1 VDIQPIAIQITKLRF
16 FISLVCDQKTNRN
29 KKDNHGIRPLPNL
42 ETKFVAANTLIG
54 LPEMDQM
61 ELIDPRVYKIEA
73 EIETL
78 YHNHFSIQ
86 RRDQKLAVQGK
97 VKALRNEMADLLA
110 QSLMSRK
117 KSEHIAEWDPFDP
130 QSSADFFDPHWMFGC
145 SLAEGFSIVIGNPP
159 YSSKQSIETK
169 RYRAFFE
176 CVEYKCDPYAFF
188 IEFALRSVRPGGAV
202 ALIVPVTWMTNV
214 YYEKL
219 RRRLIDSKSLL
230 QANLIEGL
238 AFESANVD
246 TSLVFLLR
254 ESVASE
260 TFLWGVTEP
269 SISSLI
275 LSARTYDS
283 VRQESRYDIVPK
295 VDSWW
300 DGIRS
305 KVETNTRKLG
315 SFTKI
320 SLGMKLAGNDRFVV
334 TERDK
339 EHPDPIVFGKDV
351 GFYEE
356 IQPTRFFSF
365 ADAEIIGGTKKPAV
379 HKTQTKIFVQ
389 AIRNLSLKR
398 RIVAT
403 LDTKGLCFVGTVN
416 AIIPKESGWD
426 MFYLLGLVNSTLLN
440 TYFLHR
446 FTTISL
452 TAAFLGEL
460 PIKPPSSDARRV
472 AKISELVSR
481 RLNKQKADTSALE
494 REIDQ
499 QVYALYGLTPEE
511 IAIVEGTAT

>member
-1 VDIQPIAIQITKLRF
+1 
-16 FISLVCDQKTNRN
+16 
-29 KKDNHGIRPLPNL
+29 
-42 ETKFVAANTLIG
+42 
-54 LPEMDQM
+54 
-61 ELIDPRVYKIEA
+61 
-73 EIETL
+73 
-78 YHNHFSIQ
+78 
-86 RRDQKLAVQGK
+86 
-97 VKALRNEMADLLA
+97 
-110 QSLMSRK
+110 
-117 KSEHIAEWDPFDP
+117 
-130 QSSADFFDPHWMFGC
+130 
-145 SLAEGFSIVIGNPP
+145 
-159 YSSKQSIETK
+159 
-169 RYRAFFE
+169 
-176 CVEYKCDPYAFF
+176 
-188 IEFALRSVRPGGAV
+188 
-202 ALIVPVTWMTNV
+202 
-214 YYEKL
+214 
-219 RRRLIDSKSLL
+219 
-230 QANLIEGL
+230 
-238 AFESANVD
+238 VD
-246 TSLVFLLR
+246 TSLVFILR

-356 IQPTRFFSF
+356 IQPSRFFSF